1 MPNRLV
7 TTREV
12 VDLLQLD
19 RVTIYKMVKRGE
31 LPALR
36 VGGQWRFS
44 AEAIAA
50 WLAAR
55 NGEHPGSPDLPDTA
69 DTVSVPRL
77 TDLVPVRTLR
87 SIQDQL
93 AEFLG
98 VSSFTIDT
106 DGQPVIPCS
115 RCSRF
120 CQLVHSTKAGW
131 AACVASWQQIAHSEQ
146 EGAVVHTC
154 HAGIHYAT
162 APIVVGGQRVGMV
175 TAGQFLSAAVDPVT
189 FRERALTRGGVSA
202 WTARPWPLPRTP
214 SRSSARSGPFR
225 LPASWLR
232 LPILCLVSVIR
243 IPWCGRSS
251 PRLQSSQELHSPPTR
266 IDACRRPSSC
276 ARPGRAA
283 RITHAEGGI
292 SSVLSIRSGA

>member
-189 FRERALTRGGVSA
+189 FRERALTRGGRIGVDGEALAAAQDSIEIVSE
-202 WTARPWPLPRTP
+202 ARALQITGLLATIAN
-214 SRSSARSGPFR
+214 SLSGIGYQN
-225 LPASWLR
+225 S
-232 LPILCLVSVIR
+232 LVRQKLAQIA
-243 IPWCGRSS
+243 
-251 PRLQSSQELHSPPTR
+251 ELT
-266 IDACRRPSSC
+266 
-276 ARPGRAA
+276 GAA
-283 RITHAEGGI
+283 LATNTD
-292 SSVLSIRSGA
+292 